1 MARDNYRCFL
11 SGGLDRSVYF
21 DDMPLPAGVTGTV
34 RCCTV
39 SIIPPEVLAHP
50 DASQD
55 LNAQPDSDQVRCGTS
70 TSGVLSSYVHVVPV
84 PIQHTPPEEDVMLG
98 ILKRFFG
105 VDTTTLAEQ
114 AYAPANTLLMHGWA
128 ADAFTM
134 FLWWLLPTEV
144 RFHFRF
150 SLS

>member
-11 SGGLDRSVYF
+11 SGGLDRSAYF

-39 SIIPPEVLAHP
+39 SIIPPEVL
-50 DASQD
+50 
-55 LNAQPDSDQVRCGTS
+55 QPDWNQVRCDTS
-70 TSGVLSSYVHVVPV
+70 TSSVLSSDVHIVPV
-84 PIQHTPPEEDVMLG
+84 QHTSTDQGIMLG

-105 VDTTTLAEQ
+105 VDTTTLAEH
-114 AYAPANTLLMHGWA
+114 AHAPANTLLMHGWA

-144 RFHFRF
+144 RP
-150 SLS
+150 SLSTPPSFS